1 MASRESLLHIAAKN
15 GSLETL
21 RILQG
26 LDLHHIDRW
35 QKCIQ
40 GRTAEELLHARA
52 DISDE
57 LTWTFEVL
65 LRASSQSS
73 RESSMTP
80 GTSESD
86 SDGDGDGGS
95 GGEEIWEDA
104 REALG
109 QE

>member
-1 MASRESLLHIAAKN
+1 M
-15 GSLETL
+15 
-21 RILQG
+21 
-26 LDLHHIDRW
+26 
-35 QKCIQ
+35 
-40 GRTAEELLHARA
+40 EELLHARA